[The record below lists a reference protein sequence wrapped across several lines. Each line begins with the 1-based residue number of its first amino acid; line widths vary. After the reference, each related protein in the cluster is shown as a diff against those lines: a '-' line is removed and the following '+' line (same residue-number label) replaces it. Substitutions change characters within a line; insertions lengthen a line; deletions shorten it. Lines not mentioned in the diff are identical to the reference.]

1 MRSSREQFGRVR
13 DRFRL
18 EEAQIAFLASRML
31 TILLSSAIVGAILC
45 LRGVSS
51 ER

>member
-18 EEAQIAFLASRML
+18 EEARDAISAFRMP

-45 LRGVSS
+45 LPAVSS
-51 ER
+51 LR